1 MSFASIDFIIF
12 FAVVI
17 IGTLI
22 IQKFFSKR
30 VKECFLLIASYFFYG
45 YWDWR
50 FCFLLLFVTVISYWT
65 AKKQDKK
72 IMYIT
77 GIVIPLVVL
86 GFFKYFN
93 FFLDSVSGIIGHN
106 LGVLNIILPVG
117 ISFYTFQALSYV
129 IDAHRGK
136 VEVENDFIKLALYL
150 SFFPQ
155 LVAGPIVKANEFLPQ
170 LKEERKVTSEN
181 FKTGIQLMA
190 FGLMKKIVLADHLA
204 LFVDGVFSAPS
215 AYHWATI
222 ILAVLSYSIQIYFDF
237 SGYSDIAIGCAKCL
251 GYDFNKNFNLPY
263 ISQNVTEFWRRWHIS
278 LSTWLKEYLYIPL
291 GGNRKGKVRQYIN
304 LLTTMLLGGLW
315 HGASWTFV
323 FWGGLNGVALCVDKV
338 LTREKKEKST
348 FGKVV
353 GILTTFIFISF
364 TWIFFRA
371 DNFAVAW
378 EVIKG
383 IFTLQP
389 GIQQPFIWSF
399 VAIGLLIIGTIC
411 AIVKSHKN
419 GDKYVEGYYPTVNLS
434 TIKGLTI
441 FFVVIGLI
449 LGLAFTGE
457 QPFVYFQF

>member
-12 FAVVI
+12 FAIVI
-17 IGTLI
+17 IGTII
-22 IQKFFSKR
+22 IQKFASKR
-30 VKECFLLIASYFFYG
+30 VKEIFLLIASYFFYG

-65 AKKQDKK
+65 AKKKDKK

-93 FFLDSVSGIIGHN
+93 FFLDSVSGIIGHD

-136 VEVENDFIKLALYL
+136 VEVENDFVKLALYL

-170 LKEERKVTSEN
+170 LKEDRKVTLDN
-181 FKTGIQLMA
+181 FKNGIQLMV
-190 FGLMKKIVLADHLA
+190 FGLAKKIVLADHISV
-204 LFVDGVFSAPS
+204 FVDNVFNTPVAF
-215 AYHWATI
+215 HWATI
-222 ILAVLSYSIQIYFDF
+222 ILAVVSYSIQIYFDF

-278 LSTWLKEYLYIPL
+278 LSTWLREYLYIPL

-304 LLTTMLLGGLW
+304 LLITMLLGGLW
-315 HGASWTFV
+315 HGANWTFV
-323 FWGGLNGVALCVDKV
+323 FWGGLNGLALCFDKF
-338 LTREKKEKST
+338 LTKEKKEKSI
-348 FGKVV
+348 FGKVIGV
-353 GILTTFIFISF
+353 FITFTFITF

-371 DNFAVAW
+371 ENFETAW
-378 EVIKG
+378 QVIKG
-383 IFTLQP
+383 IFTLQT
-389 GIQQPFIWSF
+389 GIQQPFVWSF
-399 VAIGLLIIGTIC
+399 VAIALLVIGTIA
-411 AIVKSHKN
+411 AIVKSHKKC
-419 GDKYVEGYYPTVNLS
+419 DKYVEGYYPIVNLS
-434 TIKGLTI
+434 TIRGLTI
-441 FFVVIGLI
+441 FFVVVGLI
-449 LGLAFTGE
+449 ICLAFTGE